1 MSVASATLPV
11 FEVDLRRE
19 SRGAGAPAK
28 NHQAITVSNIAQPAE
43 EVGLQGQI
51 GVAYK

>member
-1 MSVASATLPV
+1 MSGASATFRV
-11 FEVDLRRE
+11 FEVDLWRE
-19 SRGAGAPAK
+19 SWGAGAPAK
-28 NHQAITVSNIAQPAE
+28 NHNAITVSNIAQPAE